1 MTVFLIVLVNQ
12 ELINQ
17 NREREFNNFFGED
30 SRRISINSQ
39 KRKFEF
45 DITNLSENYV
55 IYDLLNGSAEKNY
68 MMDSARV
75 VYG

>member
-75 VYG
+75 VY